1 LYRCLKL
8 IPALKPVKELESR
21 GIEYCVSKCL
31 GGVEGYG
38 VLVWTPMREVVVEK
52 LQRGKPNQFYVDYYF
67 YPKANNSRSKL
78 FLLKLKL
85 QGKIIELEPP
95 CNTIILNPEHMDP
108 SIIVG
113 EVHNL
118 YREVKAKVNQLYM
131 EFSMIPRRHG
141 SERRKKRAEI
151 AAHEILLDIVKK
163 ILHDPERPGEHIV
176 KMGKTIWAPI
186 IIARPSMSEKDTI
199 VVCQAY
205 GKLRIDKA
213 YTYAGQIDDRVKK
226 EYVKLLEKPI

>member
-1 LYRCLKL
+1 M
-8 IPALKPVKELESR
+8 
-21 GIEYCVSKCL
+21 
-31 GGVEGYG
+31 EGYG

-67 YPKANNSRSKL
+67 YPKANDSKTKL

-85 QGKIIELEPP
+85 QGKIIGLEPP
-95 CNTIILNPEHMDP
+95 RNTIILSPEHMDP

-118 YREVKAKVNQLYM
+118 YREVKAKVSQLCM
-131 EFSMIPRRHG
+131 EFSMIPRKKV

-151 AAHEILLDIVKK
+151 AAHEILLEIIKK
-163 ILHDPERPGEHIV
+163 ILHDPERPEEHIV
-176 KMGKTIWAPI
+176 RMGKTVWAPI
-186 IIARPSMSEKDTI
+186 IIARPSISEEDAI

-226 EYVKLLEKPI
+226 EYDKLLEKPI